1 MLTYSDITDT
11 LLAHA
16 DEGYSVNAQGEV
28 PTTGYMVG
36 GFVPSLVLEP
46 DALRPYTNTDAWLHQ
61 HWSYFTV
68 SPALYYAGI
77 WTDSETGQVYVDISR
92 NVDTLSEA
100 VAVGLNHDEIA
111 IWDVVKG
118 RELRL
123 QD

>member
-1 MLTYSDITDT
+1 MFTYSDITDT

-36 GFVPSLVLEP
+36 GFVPSLVLSGDE
-46 DALRPYTNTDAWLHQ
+46 LRPYATTDAWLTKN
-61 HWSYFTV
+61 WSYFTINLR
-68 SPALYYAGI
+68 AYYAGV
-77 WTDSETGQVYVDISR
+77 WTDSDTGKIYIDISR

-100 VAVGLNHDEIA
+100 IAVGLNLNEIA
-111 IWDVVKG
+111 IWDVVNG
-118 RELRL
+118 REIRL